1 MRNLAYIITLVVFA
15 FSVVAI
21 YSVINDILGGQ
32 GQFILLRFLLSIVGI
47 AAFITL
53 ILHRSIFVLLDIVW
67 FLPQVIVLAERFV
80 DPVYDAYA
88 ERTVYDLTLS
98 VSSILVLG
106 FEKAPDVFLRIGFNL
121 VGIAG
126 LILSIVV
133 AVRFLRSGKDAFP
146 GRDKGDKA

>member
-1 MRNLAYIITLVVFA
+1 MRKLAYVITLVVFA

-21 YSVINDILGGQ
+21 YSLINDVVGGQ
-32 GQFILLRFLLSIVGI
+32 GRFMWRLLLSIVGI

-53 ILHRSIFVLLDIVW
+53 MLHKRIFVLLNIIW

-126 LILSIVV
+126 LILSIAV
-133 AVRFLRSGKDAFP
+133 AARFLRSGKDAFP
-146 GRDKGDKA
+146 GRNKEDKA